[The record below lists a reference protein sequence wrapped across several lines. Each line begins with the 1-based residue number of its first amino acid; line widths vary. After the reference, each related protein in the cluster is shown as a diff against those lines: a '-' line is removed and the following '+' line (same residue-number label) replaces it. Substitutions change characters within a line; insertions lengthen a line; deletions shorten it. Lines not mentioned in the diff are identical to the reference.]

1 MKLNTF
7 PDQIRN
13 RPSGLLVFWRDYLAP
28 TNTEFKKHSCK
39 TFYAGAA
46 HMAAPEMQILN

>member
-1 MKLNTF
+1 LYFGGTAYL
-7 PDQIRN
+7 
-13 RPSGLLVFWRDYLAP
+13 GLP
-28 TNTEFKKHSCK
+28 TNTEFKKILLK